1 MDFTL
6 KEVWRRTLCCLV
18 SLVILQ
24 LLGDTVSVANG
35 EFLHKNDTNI
45 SEDST
50 AAIMDKEAPEE
61 NNEGECRK
69 RDNIGWK
76 EDENTGIK

>member
-61 NNEGECRK
+61 NNEE
-69 RDNIGWK
+69 
-76 EDENTGIK
+76 TGMQNVLPRLGSQTRALY